1 MKKLFCFGV
10 GFSAVDILMQSR
22 DMGYEVSGCV
32 RSQDKA
38 DALNE
43 RYDFNVVTLDSLTA
57 EYFSD
62 ITHIVMSIPPARNGS
77 SSYTAYKAFV
87 DSALHLEWFGYLSTT
102 GVYGDKQGGWVDE
115 NTPVSPSGE
124 RGKCRIEAEA
134 YWHSVCDKVHVFRLP
149 GIYGNGRSALDT
161 VSSKGAKA
169 VNKKDQVFNR
179 IHTYDIAQT
188 VVASMQ
194 KPRHGAVYNV
204 VDDMA
209 TSPIAPLL
217 FACDLLGIAPVPIVD
232 YDNAELSTM
241 AKSFYADSKRVKNTL
256 IKQELGVQLKYPT
269 YLEGLQAIF
278 EST

>member
-1 MKKLFCFGV
+1 MKKIFYFGV
-10 GFSAVDILMQSR
+10 GFSAIDILTQSR
-22 DMGYEVSGCV
+22 DAGYEVSGCV

-38 DALNE
+38 DALNAC
-43 RYDFNVVTLDSLTA
+43 YDFNVVTLDSLTA

-62 ITHIVMSIPPARNGS
+62 VTHIVMSIPPARDDGS
-77 SSYTAYKAFV
+77 SYADYKVFV
-87 DSALHLEWFGYLSTT
+87 DSAVHLEWFGYLSTT

-115 NTPVSPSGE
+115 NTPVSPSGM
-124 RGKCRIEAEA
+124 RGKYRVEAEA
-134 YWHSVCDKVHVFRLP
+134 YWHSICDKVHVFRLP
-149 GIYGNGRSALDT
+149 GIYGKGRSALDS
-161 VSSKGAKA
+161 VSYKGAKA
-169 VNKKDQVFNR
+169 VNKKDQVFSR

-194 KPRHGAVYNV
+194 QPRHGAVYNV

-217 FACDLLGIAPVPIVD
+217 FACDLLGITPVPIVD
-232 YDNAELSTM
+232 YDNAELSAM

-256 IKQELGVQLKYPT
+256 IKQELGVKLRYPT

-278 EST
+278 DGL